1 MLPLLAGIAARIAA
15 PTIGRVVGAQFA
27 KSVAP
32 RIAGPAATM
41 LSKNTGR
48 NVSAQ
53 VAGRYV
59 GMKAPG
65 EITGAV
71 KNYAQGAMFNGG
83 MQAGRSVSE
92 FTQGAQDNPDA
103 RQSLI

>member
-1 MLPLLAGIAARIAA
+1 MLPLAAIAARVAA
-15 PTIGRVVGAQFA
+15 PAIGRTVGAQFA
-27 KSVAP
+27 KVA
-32 RIAGPAATM
+32 AKPAAAM
-41 LSKNTGR
+41 LSKSTGR

-53 VAGRYV
+53 VAGRFV

-65 EITGAV
+65 EITSAV
-71 KNYAQGAMFNGG
+71 KGYAQGAMFSGG
-83 MQAGRSVSE
+83 MQAGRSISE

>member
-1 MLPLLAGIAARIAA
+1 MLPLLAGIAARVAA
-15 PTIGRVVGAQFA
+15 PMVGRVVGAQFA
-27 KSVAP
+27 KRA
-32 RIAGPAATM
+32 AGPAAAM
-41 LSKNTGR
+41 LSRTTGR

-71 KNYAQGAMFNGG
+71 KNYAQGAMFTGG
-83 MQAGRSVSE
+83 TQIGRSVSE